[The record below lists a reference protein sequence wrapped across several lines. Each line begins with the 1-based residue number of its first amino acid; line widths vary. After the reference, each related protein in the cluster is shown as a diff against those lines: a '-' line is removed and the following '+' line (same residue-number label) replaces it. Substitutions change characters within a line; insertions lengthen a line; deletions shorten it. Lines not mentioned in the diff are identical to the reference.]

1 MSRAEL
7 KSLAKKQI
15 KGNVLILFVIGL
27 IAGADHFLGGFCSS
41 FVQSSM
47 MSNFNAG
54 FNAGFNA
61 VTAGSKSAT
70 LSPGM
75 FMPLVWYMAVFII
88 ISLVIMS
95 PLRISHNYAYLEAAK
110 DQKPGFSMLGYGY
123 KNCWVDSILLN
134 LLTLVFTFLWSLLFF
149 IPGIIKTYS
158 YSMSTYIMAE
168 NPNVGA
174 LEAITKSKEMM
185 KGHKFELFIL
195 DLSFIFW
202 YLLIPITFGFA
213 SIYIAPYVNATRTN
227 FYLKLKEAKAE

>member
-1 MSRAEL
+1 MSRVEL

-27 IAGADHFLGGFCSS
+27 IAGIDSYLGGFCSS
-41 FVQSSM
+41 FIQGTLM
-47 MSNFNAG
+47 PNFNVV
-54 FNAGFNA
+54 N
-61 VTAGSKSAT
+61 VGSKSAA
-70 LSPGM
+70 LSPAV
-75 FMPLVWYMAVFII
+75 FMPLIWYLIISII

-123 KNCWVDSILLN
+123 KNCWGNSILLN

-158 YSMSTYIMAE
+158 YSMSSYIMAE
-168 NPNVGA
+168 NPNIGA

-185 KGHKFELFIL
+185 KGHKFDFFIL

-202 YLLIPITFGFA
+202 YLLILITCGFA
-213 SIYIAPYVNATRTN
+213 SIYVAPYVNATRTN
-227 FYLKLKEAKAE
+227 FYLKLKEEQAKSEK

>member
-47 MSNFNAG
+47 MSNLN
-54 FNAGFNA
+54 
-61 VTAGSKSAT
+61 VGSKSAT

-123 KNCWVDSILLN
+123 KN
-134 LLTLVFTFLWSLLFF
+134 
-149 IPGIIKTYS
+149 
-158 YSMSTYIMAE
+158 
-168 NPNVGA
+168 
-174 LEAITKSKEMM
+174 
-185 KGHKFELFIL
+185 
-195 DLSFIFW
+195 
-202 YLLIPITFGFA
+202 
-213 SIYIAPYVNATRTN
+213 
-227 FYLKLKEAKAE
+227 

>member
-7 KSLAKKQI
+7 KDLAKKQI

-41 FVQSSM
+41 FVQSSTLM
-47 MSNFNAG
+47 PN
-54 FNAGFNA
+54 FNA
-61 VTAGSKSAT
+61 VTVGSKSAA
-70 LSPGM
+70 LSPAV
-75 FMPLVWYMAVFII
+75 FMPLIWYLIISII

-123 KNCWVDSILLN
+123 KNCWGNSILLN

-158 YSMSTYIMAE
+158 YSMSPYIMAE
-168 NPNVGA
+168 NPNIGA